1 MTGPRDNGGARR
13 RARGRGR
20 RAEALAALFLA
31 CKGCKIVKRSFRTQL
46 GEIDI
51 VAQRGK
57 TLAMVEVKYRPR
69 KADAAW
75 SITPAQCQRI
85 ELATRGF
92 IAAHPHFAGHH
103 IRFDAVLMAPW
114 RWPSH
119 LTDAWRS

>member
-1 MTGPRDNGGARR
+1 MTGRGADGGRRR
-13 RARGRGR
+13 RALGRGR
-20 RAEALAALFLA
+20 RAELLAALFLA
-31 CKGCKIVKRSFRTQL
+31 CKGYRIVKRSFRTQL

-57 TLAMVEVKYRPR
+57 SLAMVEVKFRPR
-69 KADAAW
+69 KDDAAW
-75 SITPAQCQRI
+75 SITPAQRQRI

-92 IAAHPHFAGHH
+92 IAAHPRYAGHH

-114 RWPSH
+114 RWPTH

>member
-1 MTGPRDNGGARR
+1 MNRRATDRGRR
-13 RARGRGR
+13 RQARGRGR

-31 CKGCKIVKRSFRTQL
+31 CKGYRIVKRSFRTQL

-51 VAQRGK
+51 VARRGT

-69 KADAAW
+69 KDDAAW

-85 ELATRGF
+85 ELCARGF
-92 IAAHPHFAGHH
+92 IAAHPNYAGHH

-114 RWPSH
+114 RWPTH
-119 LTDAWRS
+119 LRDAWRS

>member
-1 MTGPRDNGGARR
+1 MTGPGANGSRR
-13 RARGRGR
+13 RLARGRGR
-20 RAEALAALFLA
+20 RAEALTALFLA
-31 CKGCKIVKRSFRTQL
+31 CKGYRIVKRSFRTQL

-51 VAQRGK
+51 VAERGK

-75 SITPAQCQRI
+75 SITPAQRQRI

-114 RWPSH
+114 RWPTH

>member
-1 MTGPRDNGGARR
+1 MTGRGGDSGRR
-13 RARGRGR
+13 RQALGRGR

-31 CKGCKIVKRSFRTQL
+31 CKGYRIVKRSYRTRA

-51 VAQRGK
+51 VAERGK

-69 KADAAW
+69 KALAAW
-75 SITPAQCQRI
+75 SITPAQRRRI
-85 ELATRGF
+85 ELCARGF
-92 IAAHPHFAGHH
+92 IAAHPRYASHH

-114 RWPSH
+114 RRPTH